1 MSMVTFLRRL
11 FIRDYQNVGDENV
24 RSAHGVLAAVQG
36 FIINLTLVAIKLTLA
51 FILASRTSWIFPMA
65 LLGDA
70 VDSAGDMLSNMVTLI
85 GFKGASKA
93 PDKDHPYGHQR
104 MEYVAGLIV
113 ALLVLF
119 AAFELVKSSIE
130 TIMSGASAS
139 YSWATVIALGVCA
152 LLKLLQGFINLG
164 LAKAIDSPSLKA
176 TAIDSFVDIAATGA
190 VIVSAVLSLLFNW
203 NFLDGYFG
211 IAVAL
216 FITYTGIM
224 MVKETSDPLIGTPF
238 TKEEEEH
245 IRALAQSEK
254 RILGVHDVRLHR
266 YGPSKTFISLHAEVS
281 LDLSATEIHEMIH
294 AVEEK
299 IAEAYR
305 AEVTIHVDPI
315 DEKDEELSRVKKQVE
330 EILVSLDPH
339 LSLHDFQREGNGYD
353 FDVLV
358 PFEVKI
364 ETALIEAKIK
374 EAFGDTP
381 MHIRFD
387 RPYTE

>member
-1 MSMVTFLRRL
+1 
-11 FIRDYQNVGDENV
+11 
-24 RSAHGVLAAVQG
+24 
-36 FIINLTLVAIKLTLA
+36 
-51 FILASRTSWIFPMA
+51 
-65 LLGDA
+65 
-70 VDSAGDMLSNMVTLI
+70 
-85 GFKGASKA
+85 
-93 PDKDHPYGHQR
+93 
-104 MEYVAGLIV
+104 
-113 ALLVLF
+113 
-119 AAFELVKSSIE
+119 
-130 TIMSGASAS
+130 
-139 YSWATVIALGVCA
+139 
-152 LLKLLQGFINLG
+152 
-164 LAKAIDSPSLKA
+164 
-176 TAIDSFVDIAATGA
+176 
-190 VIVSAVLSLLFNW
+190 
-203 NFLDGYFG
+203 
-211 IAVAL
+211 
-216 FITYTGIM
+216 
-224 MVKETSDPLIGTPF
+224 
-238 TKEEEEH
+238 
-245 IRALAQSEK
+245 
-254 RILGVHDVRLHR
+254 
-266 YGPSKTFISLHAEVS
+266 PSKTFISLHAEVS

-315 DEKDEELSRVKKQVE
+315 DEKDEELGRVKKQVE